1 MRTRFSREL
10 ALRFSVALL
19 VASAR
24 SARADDMLL
33 RPATGGVPSPS
44 WAPHAALSEV
54 VEDVEERLVH
64 SVHPGESPRPQVTRR
79 DVITR
84 IDDRPLHFFRGVQV
98 RHGASADHVLGPASP
113 VDRVSGVLPGT
124 LLAFRVGAEGGLL
137 GAYTIAGAGTFT
149 AYRHGTPRGDGEP
162 IQVTTRSVPYGFV
175 GVGAQLRLHRTAL
188 FAAEVDWGRIA
199 VGRSDRVL
207 SPDPTDV
214 VRTAVFA
221 LLFEY

>member
-1 MRTRFSREL
+1 MRALVLSVGLL
-10 ALRFSVALL
+10 AVTAT
-19 VASAR
+19 

-33 RPATGGVPSPS
+33 RPATGGLPTTT
-44 WAPHAALSEV
+44 WEPHTGFSEV
-54 VEDVEERLVH
+54 VEDVEERLMH
-64 SVHPGESPRPQVTRR
+64 IRRPGEPELRPLTRR

-98 RHGASADHVLGPASP
+98 RHGASADRVLGPASP

-137 GAYTIAGAGTFT
+137 GGYTIGGAGTFT
-149 AYRHGTPRGDGEP
+149 AYQHGTPHGDGEP

-188 FAAEVDWGRIA
+188 FAAEIDWGRIA
-199 VGRSDRVL
+199 VGRGDRVL